1 MTTKKSAAKKA
12 APKRKKAVAKK
23 AAAPK
28 RKKAATKKVVAKKAA
43 VKKVAAKKAAP
54 KRKKVVAAKTAAP
67 KRKKVAAKKVAPK
80 RKKVAAKKVA
90 PKRKKVAAKKAV
102 APKRKKATTKKV
114 AAKKSATRKSAPQRK
129 KAAVKKTA
137 ARQPKKIAAPVQ
149 VNFAA
154 LEPTPAPKKIKR
166 NIPKWQKTS
175 KLHYLML
182 TLITFLSIFPF
193 YWMFIVSSNTDAE
206 ISKSPPS
213 LVPGPRFLEVAHKV
227 LTAEGVYFGKALLNT
242 FIVGIAIAVAQVIF
256 SAIAGFAFAK
266 LNFKGRQFSILFVVA
281 TMMLP
286 SQLGIVPLFIMANKL
301 NLVNTLYALIVPALV
316 TAFGVFWMRQIIDAQ
331 VPNEILEAA
340 SIDGASVPR
349 VFWSIVL
356 PSIRQSSFV
365 LGLFAFLA
373 AWNDYLWPTI
383 VLQSP
388 ERFTLQ
394 VALTQLKPLYGLDY
408 SLQMGGAFLATAP
421 LLILFIFVGRRL
433 VSGVM
438 DGAVKG

>member
-1 MTTKKSAAKKA
+1 MTTKKLAAKKA

-28 RKKAATKKVVAKKAA
+28 RKKAAAPKRKKAVTKKVVAKKAA
-43 VKKVAAKKAAP
+43 VKKATSKKAAP
-54 KRKKVVAAKTAAP
+54 KRKKAV
-67 KRKKVAAKKVAPK
+67 
-80 RKKVAAKKVA
+80 AKKVA

-102 APKRKKATTKKV
+102 APKRKKAATKKAAAPKRKKATTKKV
-114 AAKKSATRKSAPQRK
+114 AAKKSTIKKSAPQRK

-137 ARQPKKIAAPVQ
+137 ARKPKEVKATVEL
-149 VNFAA
+149 NFGA
-154 LEPTPAPKKIKR
+154 LEPTTPPKKIKR
-166 NIPKWQKTS
+166 QIPKWQKTS

-182 TLITFLSIFPF
+182 TLITFLSVFPF

-213 LVPGPRFLEVAHKV
+213 LVPGPRFLEVAEKV
-227 LTAEGVYFGKALLNT
+227 LTAEGVYFGRALFNT
-242 FIVGIAIAVAQVIF
+242 FVVGIAIAVAQVIF

-266 LNFKGRQFSILFVVA
+266 LNFRGRRFSILFVVA

-356 PSIRQSSFV
+356 PSIRQSAFV

-373 AWNDYLWPTI
+373 SWNDYLWPTI

>member
-1 MTTKKSAAKKA
+1 MEK
-12 APKRKKAVAKK
+12 
-23 AAAPK
+23 
-28 RKKAATKKVVAKKAA
+28 
-43 VKKVAAKKAAP
+43 
-54 KRKKVVAAKTAAP
+54 
-67 KRKKVAAKKVAPK
+67 
-80 RKKVAAKKVA
+80 
-90 PKRKKVAAKKAV
+90 
-102 APKRKKATTKKV
+102 
-114 AAKKSATRKSAPQRK
+114 
-129 KAAVKKTA
+129 
-137 ARQPKKIAAPVQ
+137 
-149 VNFAA
+149 
-154 LEPTPAPKKIKR
+154 
-166 NIPKWQKTS
+166 IPKWQRTS
-175 KLHYLML
+175 PLSYVALA
-182 TLITFLSIFPF
+182 LITFLSIFPF
-193 YWMFIVSSNTDAE
+193 YWMFVVSSNTNAE

-213 LVPGPRFLEVAHKV
+213 LIPGGRFLIVAQKV
-227 LTAEGVYFGKALLNT
+227 LSAEGVYFNTALMNT
-242 FIVGIAIAVAQVIF
+242 FIVGIAIAVAQVVF
-256 SAIAGFAFAK
+256 SAFAGFAFAK
-266 LNFKGRQFSILFVVA
+266 LNFKGRKFFILFIVG

-286 SQLGIVPLFIMANKL
+286 SQLGIIPLFILIK
-301 NLVNTLYALIVPALV
+301 NLQMIDTLYALIVPALV

-373 AWNDYLWPTI
+373 SWNDYLWPTI

>member
-28 RKKAATKKVVAKKAA
+28 RKKAAAPKRKKAVTKKVVAKKAA
-43 VKKVAAKKAAP
+43 VKKATSKKVAP
-54 KRKKVVAAKTAAP
+54 KRKKAVAKKVAAP
-67 KRKKVAAKKVAPK
+67 KRKKVAAKK
-80 RKKVAAKKVA
+80 AA
-90 PKRKKVAAKKAV
+90 
-102 APKRKKATTKKV
+102 APKRKKANTKKV
-114 AAKKSATRKSAPQRK
+114 AAKKSTTKKSAPQRK
-129 KAAVKKTA
+129 KAAAKKATARKPKEVKAT
-137 ARQPKKIAAPVQ
+137 VEL
-149 VNFAA
+149 NFGA
-154 LEPTPAPKKIKR
+154 LEPTTAPKKIKR
-166 NIPKWQKTS
+166 QIPKWQKTS

-182 TLITFLSIFPF
+182 TLITFLSVFPF

-213 LVPGPRFLEVAHKV
+213 LVPGPRFLEVAEKV
-227 LTAEGVYFGKALLNT
+227 LTAEGVYFGRALFNT
-242 FIVGIAIAVAQVIF
+242 FVVGIAIAVAQVIF

-266 LNFKGRQFSILFVVA
+266 LNVRGRRFSILFVVA

-356 PSIRQSSFV
+356 PSIRQSAFV

-373 AWNDYLWPTI
+373 SWNDYLWPTI